1 MKFLRLWAL
10 AAVAVIV
17 WAAAAR
23 IYAADGAA
31 VGGYES
37 AAVSPDDTSG
47 DSAATGDAAATT
59 ADVRDGTNPAGIPAE
74 PSAGAEEPLIT
85 MNFQDVDIPVLTK
98 FISEITGKNFVID
111 ESVRGKVSVISP
123 TKVTPQQA
131 YSIFQSVLQI
141 KGFTTVQAGAV
152 IKIVPSRDVRQSAEL
167 TQSQE
172 PGLTQGDQ
180 YVTRMVKLRNV
191 DAASVMGVIQPM
203 ISHDGLIAAFP
214 QDNTLIVTDDAYNV
228 QRLLRII
235 GSLDVQGMQ
244 QNVVVIP
251 LKLAYADDLAP
262 KIEKIM
268 TVRDAAMHSSGGPML
283 RPGLGVVAPSAQG
296 GSTSFSIVPDERT
309 NSVIVLA
316 GPLQMHQIRELVRKL
331 DIRPPNETFRIHVYH
346 LKYALASEMVDV
358 INGLLSGG
366 GGPSSLSPQTGKGSL
381 GRGSSLGLLSG
392 SSFGSG
398 GFGSSGSSSSGF
410 GGFGSSGGSSGFG
423 GGSFGGGAMG
433 GGGGLSGRNNTGASG
448 STTAS
453 TGGSKTADFDNPVT
467 VTADP
472 ATNSLVVSAEP
483 QDYETL
489 RRVID
494 QLDIPRVQVFVQAI
508 IVEVSVDRSKDIGVN
523 FLSSTGFGS
532 TLGVASLNLGN
543 LQTALG
549 NPLGLSG
556 LGIGLASGSNCSI
569 PSSVASTVVSGTT
582 TTSSI
587 TAPCDLALM
596 TALESDTH
604 SNVLSAPTLLTAD
617 NEEAMIVVGQ
627 NLPFVGSAAANAG
640 LPGQI
645 FNSVDRQNVGITLD
659 IVPQVSQ
666 GDYVKLD
673 VYEEVSNVVAS
684 TTNQQTNPL
693 GPTTTIRSASTSVL
707 VQDHRTAVI
716 GGLLSSD
723 QENGRQGVPY
733 LSDIPVLGNL
743 FSDNSRSLSKTNLLI
758 FLTPHVVRT
767 HEDLQAL
774 ALDERQKFV
783 RALGRREVN
792 NMPPSQFQQLYQ
804 PTFNA
809 PVSPQDSLMQSQPP
823 ALPGSSAMPGS
834 GYSPMPGMSLMPA
847 APGPSFPPPAP
858 PPAIGPNSSNTVAPT
873 APAVATASPPARI
886 PAAAAPAASAAP
898 TAPTAPTAATSPPPA
913 APTSLPMDTAP
924 ASTASS
930 ATPDPGSAGTGSG
943 AAAISPP
950 ASGSTGPDSLN
961 TVTPPATAPVATDP
975 PGPSASISGRST
987 ISGDPPANPEM
998 AAASPVPP
1006 PSSAPDPAPA
1016 ASALATPAAAASVSA
1031 ANPAPAFP
1039 AMRLG
1044 ATSVVG
1050 RDALP

>member
-1 MKFLRLWAL
+1 MKASSSWTL
-10 AAVAVIV
+10 AALVVIS
-17 WAAAAR
+17 WAAGGR
-23 IYAADGAA
+23 VYAADGAA

-37 AAVSPDDTSG
+37 AAVSSD
-47 DSAATGDAAATT
+47 DSAADSTAAEAPDESASGDRAATDP
-59 ADVRDGTNPAGIPAE
+59 APAGVPAE
-74 PSAGAEEPLIT
+74 PPAAGEEPQIT
-85 MNFQDVDIPVLTK
+85 MNFQDVDLPVLTK

-111 ESVRGKVSVISP
+111 ESVRGKVSVLSP

-180 YVTRMVKLRNV
+180 YVTRMIRLRNV
-191 DAASVMGVIQPM
+191 DAASLMNVIQPM
-203 ISHDGLIAAFP
+203 VSHDGLVAAFP
-214 QDNTLIVTDDAYNV
+214 QDNTLILTDGAFNV

-244 QNVVVIP
+244 QTVTVIP
-251 LKLAYADDLAP
+251 LKLAFAGDLAP

-268 TVRDAAMHSSGGPML
+268 NVREASMHGGGGAML
-283 RPGLGVVAPSAQG
+283 RPGMGVVAPSAQG
-296 GSTSFSIVPDERT
+296 GASSFSIVPDERT
-309 NSVIVLA
+309 NSLIVLG
-316 GPLQMHQIRELVRKL
+316 GPLQLRQIRDLVRKL
-331 DIRPPNETFRIHVYH
+331 DIRPPNESFRIHVYH
-346 LKYALASEMVDV
+346 LKYAPSVDMVNV

-366 GGPSSLSPQTGKGSL
+366 GGPSFLSPQTGRGSL
-381 GRGSSLGLLSG
+381 GRGSSLGLMNG

-398 GFGSSGSSSSGF
+398 GFGYGGSG
-410 GGFGSSGGSSGFG
+410 GGFGSSGSGFGSGFG
-423 GGSFGGGAMG
+423 GGGFGGGMG
-433 GGGGLSGRNNTGASG
+433 GASG
-448 STTAS
+448 GGSSLNRGANAAGASGPTTAS
-453 TGGSKTADFDNPVT
+453 SGGAKTADFDNPVT

-472 ATNSLVVSAEP
+472 ATNSLVISAAP

-489 RRVID
+489 KRVID

-508 IVEVSVDRSKDIGVN
+508 IVEVSVERSKDIGVN
-523 FLSSTGFGS
+523 FISSTGFGN
-532 TLGVASLNLGN
+532 TLGIGSLNFGN
-543 LQTALG
+543 LQNALG
-549 NPLGLSG
+549 NPLGLTG
-556 LGIGLASGSNCSI
+556 LGIGLASGSSCNI
-569 PSSVASTVVSGTT
+569 PINIVSAAVSSSSTTGSTI
-582 TTSSI
+582 S
-587 TAPCDLALM
+587 APCDLALM
-596 TALESDTH
+596 TALQSDTH

-673 VYEEVSNVVAS
+673 VYEEVSNVVQS
-684 TTNQQTNPL
+684 TTNQQANPL

-723 QENGRQGVPY
+723 QENGRQGVPF

-743 FSDNSRSLSKTNLLI
+743 FSDNSRALSKTNLLI
-758 FLTPHVVRT
+758 FLTPHVVRS
-767 HEDLQAL
+767 HQDLQAL

-783 RALGRREVN
+783 RALGRHEVN

-809 PVSPQDSLMQSQPP
+809 AVSPQTSLMQSQP
-823 ALPGSSAMPGS
+823 SAMP
-834 GYSPMPGMSLMPA
+834 PMSLTPA
-847 APGPSFPPPAP
+847 VPGPSIPLAPAP
-858 PPAIGPNSSNTVAPT
+858 GGSSGLN
-873 APAVATASPPARI
+873 AVP
-886 PAAAAPAASAAP
+886 
-898 TAPTAPTAATSPPPA
+898 PPPA
-913 APTSLPMDTAP
+913 APAP
-924 ASTASS
+924 
-930 ATPDPGSAGTGSG
+930 
-943 AAAISPP
+943 SP
-950 ASGSTGPDSLN
+950 SMGPTSLN
-961 TVTPPATAPVATDP
+961 TEKPATVPAPARTASAAPISAASAVDS
-975 PGPSASISGRST
+975 PGASA
-987 ISGDPPANPEM
+987 DPPANPATV
-998 AAASPVPP
+998 AAAPSSGTPFSVASVPP
-1006 PSSAPDPAPA
+1006 PA
-1016 ASALATPAAAASVSA
+1016 AGASVPVPGSA
-1031 ANPAPAFP
+1031 ATVSGAVADSSPAFP

-1050 RDALP
+1050 RSSLP